1 MVKLVH
7 TFAVVEIKKKKN
19 AKPEFTGR
27 VAAAKV
33 ASRLKFHIASPTI
46 RGLVSSFQE

>member
-7 TFAVVEIKKKKN
+7 TFEVVEIKKKN

-27 VAAAKV
+27 VVAAKV